1 MNRDAKP
8 RVTIGICVHNGAK
21 TLGKA
26 IESISTQDFPHELME
41 ILFVDDGSEDE
52 TLSSMKDAAMK
63 IGMKASIFHHDWR
76 GLGPT
81 RNVVVR
87 KAAGDFIVW
96 VDGDMILSPRYIRT
110 MVDYMDHNQ
119 DVGVAKGRFSTS
131 IAGNWIA
138 LLELYSRAA
147 SKMVDF
153 DYKSKKDSKAL
164 GTGGSIYR
172 TAIIRQI
179 GGFDEEILGYGEDWD
194 VEYRIRTAG
203 WSLRVVDAEFH
214 DRESLRIR
222 WSELWSSYFKRGYDL
237 HFFSRKNKGMLS
249 LTRMLPPSSLLAGFF
264 HSLKIYPLVHRK
276 IVFLLPLEY
285 LFKSTA
291 WCVGYAHA
299 S

>member
-1 MNRDAKP
+1 
-8 RVTIGICVHNGAK
+8 
-21 TLGKA
+21 
-26 IESISTQDFPHELME
+26 
-41 ILFVDDGSEDE
+41 
-52 TLSSMKDAAMK
+52 
-63 IGMKASIFHHDWR
+63 
-76 GLGPT
+76 
-81 RNVVVR
+81 
-87 KAAGDFIVW
+87 
-96 VDGDMILSPRYIRT
+96 
-110 MVDYMDHNQ
+110 MDHNQ

-222 WSELWSSYFKRGYDL
+222 WSELWSNYFKRGYDL